1 MKLSQVIVSAVAFTG
16 LVSAANSSN
25 STSSNAAQPMGG
37 LNNGKIA
44 GAAGV
49 AVAGALAFLI

>member
-1 MKLSQVIVSAVAFTG
+1 MKLSQVVISAVAFTG

-25 STSSNAAQPMGG
+25 TTSKNAAQPIAG
-37 LNNGKIA
+37 LNNGKVA

-49 AVAGALAFLI
+49 ALAGALAFLI

>member
-1 MKLSQVIVSAVAFTG
+1 MKLSQVVVSAVAFTG

-25 STSSNAAQPMGG
+25 SSSSKNAAQPIAG
-37 LNNGKIA
+37 LNNGKVA

-49 AVAGALAFLI
+49 ALAGALAF